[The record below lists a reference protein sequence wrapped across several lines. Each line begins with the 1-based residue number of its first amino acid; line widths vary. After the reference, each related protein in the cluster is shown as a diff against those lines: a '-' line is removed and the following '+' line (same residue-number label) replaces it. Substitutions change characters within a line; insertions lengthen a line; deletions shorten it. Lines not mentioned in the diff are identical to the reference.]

1 MSRMYVHTAPTLLPL
16 PSHKITSVVL
26 APFCPIDLTDSHRP
40 LSVPTPSL
48 GSVDGPQLAHGDGVV
63 GARRRR
69 RGRHRRRGRRHCGIN
84 DVGLRVSGG
93 QGELRS
99 RGIACRRHVIRRRE
113 GRGRRSTD
121 PGDPRCTTAPAAAS
135 AAAATA
141 ADAAAAAA
149 TTDTDTDTPDH
160 PQPRRGGSVQR
171 VHRADRDAP
180 CL

>member
-1 MSRMYVHTAPTLLPL
+1 MQNNTGCSRVPTILYQ
-16 PSHKITSVVL
+16 SNVDSFSYR
-26 APFCPIDLTDSHRP
+26 PF
-40 LSVPTPSL
+40 SVPTPSL
-48 GSVDGPQLAHGDGVV
+48 GRVDGPQLAHGDGIV
-63 GARRRR
+63 GARCRRR
-69 RGRHRRRGRRHCGIN
+69 SRHRRRSGRHRGIN

-99 RGIACRRHVIRRRE
+99 RGITCRRHVIRRRV

-121 PGDPRCTTAPAAAS
+121 PGDPRCTTAPASPAAS
-135 AAAATA
+135 AAAT
-141 ADAAAAAA
+141 
-149 TTDTDTDTPDH
+149 TGTDTDDTTTTTTPDH